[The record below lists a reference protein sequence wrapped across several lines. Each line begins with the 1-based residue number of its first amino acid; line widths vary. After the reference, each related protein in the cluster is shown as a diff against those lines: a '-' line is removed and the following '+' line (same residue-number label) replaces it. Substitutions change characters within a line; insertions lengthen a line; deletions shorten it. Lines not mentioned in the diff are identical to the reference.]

1 MKKTTTPF
9 SCCGK
14 SLLLFCCLALL
25 AGCVSTRVKNL
36 EQKQGALILSP
47 DAVLQLVEGNTLFLH
62 SFGEDTYLFFDPTSR
77 LYGKDIYNN
86 KDLGRWDVSEEGEL
100 CLRMNNWWYGDLR
113 CFQVLADG
121 GGNKYKLASSGVVQF
136 SASQYPGD
144 SKNLFYAIKKKKHSY
159 RRSIRARQH
168 NPTAGQGKQAAA
180 ASASV
185 SDTDSAAP
193 KRSLVE
199 EHSPSAELAE
209 KNIRSTLKWMAR
221 DCPGCNLAGTDL
233 KKADLVAAEL
243 NNANLQGAVLRM
255 ANLRRANLAGANLE
269 GADLSRANLPGANLR
284 GANLKNATLK
294 GANLIRADL
303 TGAKIDGAD
312 FTDALLESVQ
322 GLPGRP

>member
-1 MKKTTTPF
+1 MKKTCPNLF
-9 SCCGK
+9 CCGK
-14 SLLLFCCLALL
+14 YLVLFCCLVLVSA
-25 AGCVSTRVKNL
+25 CVTTRVKTL
-36 EQKQGALILSP
+36 EQKKGAQ
-47 DAVLQLVEGNTLFLH
+47 VLTPAEVLELVEGNTLFLQG
-62 SFGEDTYLFFDPTSR
+62 FGEDTYLYFDPSSR
-77 LYGKDIYNN
+77 LYGRDIYNN

-100 CLRMNNWWYGDLR
+100 CIRMNDWWYGDLR

-121 GGNKYKLASSGVVQF
+121 GKYKLASSGVVQF
-136 SASQYPGD
+136 TASQLPGD
-144 SKNLFYAIKKKKHSY
+144 SKNLFYAIRKKKRSY
-159 RRSIRARQH
+159 RRSARANRQT
-168 NPTAGQGKQAAA
+168 PVEQQRQQDTSSETTDATAQPNR
-180 ASASV
+180 
-185 SDTDSAAP
+185 T
-193 KRSLVE
+193 LVE
-199 EHSPSAELAE
+199 ERSPSAELAE

-243 NNANLQGAVLRM
+243 NNANLQGAILRM

-284 GANLKNATLK
+284 GANLKNASFK

-322 GLPGRP
+322 GLPASVAK

>member
-1 MKKTTTPF
+1 MKKTTVFF

-14 SLLLFCCLALL
+14 SLLLFCCLTLL
-25 AGCVSTRVKNL
+25 AGCVTTRVKKL
-36 EQKQGALILSP
+36 EQEQKAQVLSP
-47 DAVLQLVEGNTLFLH
+47 EAVLQLVEGNTLFLQ
-62 SFGEDTYLFFDPTSR
+62 SFGEDTYLYFDPTSR

-100 CLRMNNWWYGDLR
+100 CLRMNSWWYGDLR
-113 CFQVLADG
+113 CFQVLAEG
-121 GGNKYKLASSGVVQF
+121 GKYKLASSGVVQF
-136 SASQYPGD
+136 TANQYPGD
-144 SKNLFYAIKKKKHSY
+144 SKNLFYAIKKKKRSY
-159 RRSIRARQH
+159 RRSVRARQH
-168 NPTAGQGKQAAA
+168 KPVAQAQQAADTT
-180 ASASV
+180 V
-185 SDTDSAAP
+185 SDTDAMPP
-193 KRSLVE
+193 KRSIVE

-269 GADLSRANLPGANLR
+269 GADLSRANMPGANLR
-284 GANLKNATLK
+284 GANLKNASLK

-303 TGAKIDGAD
+303 TGAKIEGAD
-312 FTDALLESVQ
+312 FTDALLESAQ
-322 GLPGRP
+322 GLPASVAK